1 MLESQEY
8 HNLKK
13 IEKKCNIYYNHIRC
27 EKNSN
32 IYTSSITHDDGTMY
46 VKNDL
51 EINKQ
56 LSWKQKTDIYIKMS
70 NQIKENEFVNLQYIT
85 KKQDIINAPIF
96 IKNIKNINEIIFY
109 YPYPTWP
116 FGHYIVYGYRYFYYY
131 AYLKKKY
138 PNIKIIMN
146 DPLLNFLNYGT
157 SNNKYWFFL
166 KKTLDLDNI
175 IYTNKQ
181 TLIINSGITFCIY
194 SQMENVCNFSD
205 KIIEFYNNIGK
216 LSLDQNI
223 INVNLKQY
231 PKKLLFLRNKN
242 NISSNSRRLLKN
254 REKIVE
260 LCKKYNYIDID
271 QITYS
276 MEEVIYLMNNA
287 THLITET
294 GGGLCHLFWTKSIK
308 TISITW
314 GYEPPCLLPN
324 FYKKSNE
331 YFKLIPPGSGR
342 ILERLLLNK
351 NAKVVHNIQDKKLI
365 DILEGK
371 QNFLNPVE
379 IPEKCIFLNFED
391 LEIAIKENE

>member
-1 MLESQEY
+1 MENTEDNS
-8 HNLKK
+8 NLKK
-13 IEKKCNIYYNHIRC
+13 IEKKCHIHHNHIRC

-32 IYTSSITHDDGTMY
+32 IYISSITHDNGTMY
-46 VKNDL
+46 LKNNL
-51 EINKQ
+51 EINKEM
-56 LSWKQKTDIYIKMS
+56 SWKEKIEKYKNIS
-70 NQIKENEFVNLQYIT
+70 NEMKENEFTNLNYIT
-85 KKQDIINAPIF
+85 GAHNILSTNNI
-96 IKNIKNINEIIFY
+96 NIKEINEIVFY
-109 YPYPTWP
+109 YPYQTWP

-131 AYLKKKY
+131 TYLKKKY

-146 DPLLNFLNYGT
+146 DPLQNFINYGNR
-157 SNNKYWFFL
+157 NNKYWFFL

-181 TLIINSGITFCIY
+181 TLIINSGTTFCVY
-194 SQMENVCNFSD
+194 SQMENICTLSD
-205 KIIEFYNNIGK
+205 KSIEFYNNIGK
-216 LSLDQNI
+216 LSLAQNV

-231 PKKLLFLRNKN
+231 PKKLLFLRKKT

-254 REKIVE
+254 REQVVE

-271 QITYS
+271 QTTYS

-342 ILERLLLNK
+342 ILERLLINK

-371 QNFLNPVE
+371 QNFLNPVA
-379 IPEKCIFLNFED
+379 IPEKCVFFNFED
-391 LEIAIKENE
+391 LETAIKENE